1 MEAAMADIDQQPILT
16 MPPDESAALIAA
28 YKRAAV
34 ILEYGTGGSTVVAAS
49 RAACRVFSVE
59 SSADWLAKMQTWFEA
74 SPPKAKLHLHHA
86 DIGRTKEW
94 GFPVDAKTLNRWAAY
109 PVSVWDRDDFK
120 HPDLVLID
128 GRFRLAC
135 ALTVL
140 FRITKATTVLIDDY
154 IDRPGYKR
162 IETLVGSPEM
172 IGRMAKFR
180 FSPQPM
186 PPEHMGWIMTA
197 FANPN

>member
-1 MEAAMADIDQQPILT
+1 MAAPELEPILT
-16 MPPDESAALIAA
+16 MPPEESAALIAA
-28 YKRAAV
+28 YKKAAV
-34 ILEYGTGGSTVVAAS
+34 ILEYGTGGSTVVAAG
-49 RAACRVFSVE
+49 RKACQVFSVE
-59 SSADWLAKMQTWFEA
+59 SSADWLDRMQGWFEA
-74 SPPKAKLHLHHA
+74 NPPKCKLHLHYA

-94 GFPVDAKTLNRWAAY
+94 GFPVDTKMLNRWSTY

-140 FRITKATTVLIDDY
+140 FRITKPVTVLIDDY

-162 IETLVGSPEM
+162 IETLVGAPEM
-172 IGRMAKFR
+172 IGRMAKFH
-180 FSPQPM
+180 FTPQPM
-186 PPEHMGWIMTA
+186 PPEHMAWIMTA